1 MCYFPQVT
9 PGLGQSEEFYSWLI
23 SSFNIGALAG
33 SITVAILDRLLVPIW
48 YLWFGCIA
56 AHIIGFVIRGVTYI
70 PALVTVSMFLA
81 GYFSG
86 GHYPMVYIYLARS
99 TAEYEKYLK
108 AECGDKAASGKGKA
122 IRNHLINS
130 IVVAINAAQVIANG
144 KLINRILVYIHIN
157 HL

>member
-70 PALVTVSMFLA
+70 PALVAVSMFLA

-86 GHYPMVYIYLARS
+86 GHFPIAYIYFARS
-99 TAEYEKYLK
+99 TVEYEKYLK
-108 AECGDKAASGKGKA
+108 AECGDKAASGKGTS
-122 IRNHLINS
+122 IRNHLINF
-130 IVVAINAAQVIANG
+130 IVVAINTGQIIANG
-144 KLINRILVYIHIN
+144 KFLCIRTPCMYT
-157 HL
+157 